1 MKITESL
8 KEYLTVDQNE
18 WVMKDDY
25 SRHILDYDGEN
36 ALFESVIS
44 DADLEFLQQWTER
57 NGQFPIIG
65 RLISANSSGEH
76 EWKFS
81 NNGHANGG
89 YHNNHIAVDDQGD
102 VQESSDTFDCPY
114 AYLFGNDL
122 NTVKSTLLNILFHDC
137 GVGVADETVLFGWLY
152 IIDLSNAKSYYGNMN
167 TIFPPNDAEGR
178 GNDKGFYIENDHEEG
193 FPDLKDLLASE
204 S

>member
-1 MKITESL
+1 L
-8 KEYLTVDQNE
+8 Y
-18 WVMKDDY
+18 
-25 SRHILDYDGEN
+25 
-36 ALFESVIS
+36 A
-44 DADLEFLQQWTER
+44 
-57 NGQFPIIG
+57 
-65 RLISANSSGEH
+65 ANSSREY

-81 NNGHANGG
+81 NNGHAKGV
-89 YHNNHIAVDDQGD
+89 YCTESVSCDDQGD

-178 GNDKGFYIENDHEEG
+178 GNDKGLYIENEHEEG
-193 FPDLKDLLASE
+193 FPDLKDLLTLEA
-204 S
+204 